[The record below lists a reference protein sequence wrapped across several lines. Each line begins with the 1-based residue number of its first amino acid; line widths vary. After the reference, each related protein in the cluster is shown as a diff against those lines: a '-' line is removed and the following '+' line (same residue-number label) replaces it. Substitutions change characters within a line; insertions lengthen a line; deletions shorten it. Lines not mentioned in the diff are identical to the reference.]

1 MKYSKYFANMYC
13 IIGNNSY
20 ICENSKLKLISLVYM
35 RRIKGL
41 IVAPF
46 TAFTPEG
53 DLDLSKVTLQQ
64 KFYRDN
70 GVSGVFACGTTGES
84 SSLTLDEKKALLSEW
99 AKYRRPDFAVIG
111 FVGGTSVREAQDLAR
126 FAASCGL
133 DAVAMTAPYYQKA
146 ANVRDLALTLAE
158 VASAVPEMPF
168 YYYHIPVLTHV
179 CFPMIELL
187 REVDRCIP
195 NFAGIK
201 YTFEDLMDFQ
211 LCLEFKDRKYNMMYG
226 RDEML
231 LPALSLGAEAFIG
244 STYGYSAPVYLA
256 AWDAFRKGEMEEAA
270 RLQLEANRLI
280 TFLGKYG
287 SGAGKAFMK
296 AAGLDLGPCRRPLRT
311 LTDGEYASMVAE
323 LQDTAFDRCKCVFK

>member
-1 MKYSKYFANMYC
+1 MKK
-13 IIGNNSY
+13 
-20 ICENSKLKLISLVYM
+20 
-35 RRIKGL
+35 IKGL

-46 TAFTPEG
+46 TAFTPDG
-53 DLDLSKVTLQQ
+53 DLDLSKVALQQ

-158 VASAVPEMPF
+158 VAAAVPDMPF
-168 YYYHIPVLTHV
+168 YYYHIPILTHV

-201 YTFEDLMDFQ
+201 YTFEDLMDYLF
-211 LCLEFKDRKYNMMYG
+211 CVEYGNHKYNILYG
-226 RDEML
+226 RDEMM
-231 LPALSLGAEAFIG
+231 LPALSIGAEAFVG
-244 STYGYSAPVYLA
+244 STYGYSAPIYLDLIKAFEAGDIKRA
-256 AWDAFRKGEMEEAA
+256 AA
-270 RLQLEANRLI
+270 LQYQTDRLI
-280 TFLGKYG
+280 AVLGKYG
-287 SGAGKAFMK
+287 NGAGKAFMK
-296 AAGLDLGPCRRPLRT
+296 AAGMDLGPCRRPLTT
-311 LTDGEYASMVAE
+311 LTSDQYARFLEDLRALDFE
-323 LQDTAFDRCKCVFK
+323 KYQCKP